1 METKREFHLF
11 VPFKI
16 NHWLSHIEY
25 MASQGFTL
33 SKMNDFFWT
42 YQKTPPENRTYTAVS
57 TGSMFY
63 FIAPNPEQQ
72 QRISETFQNDGFTP
86 SVQIHNIQLFYTT
99 KQQPFSLSASS
110 ANYLENTMRSIK
122 NMLYFNIVV
131 YLFLLLFMGS
141 FLLTTFLNNPLYV
154 LTNLS
159 SCSTYICFP
168 IAMLAFII
176 QYLLYIPTAK
186 KNIACIQS
194 GQNITQIPTIP
205 YKIASVCDNVAY
217 VALIIMI
224 GIFLIDRQTE
234 PYSKMIILCAGILP
248 FIYLG
253 IVSLLQHTL
262 KHRFSSETITKYS
275 LASVAIIAFLFFIIQ
290 TVFIFNDTS
299 EPTENDI
306 IRYAVSDSQKTN
318 HDFPLYMTDFI
329 DNTYGIYTIY
339 QTYQASPFVAQYK
352 SYHDIEHANRPY
364 LHYTIT
370 DVYVPIFFDICKNS
384 LVSEEMHTI
393 TVTGC
398 DTALMASYDYGVYVY
413 LLTKHNRILYISSDI
428 LLDTQQLEIAS
439 KKLFDCNI
447 NYFVTT

>member
-11 VPFKI
+11 EPFKI

-25 MASQGFTL
+25 MASQGFAL

-42 YQKTPPENRTYTAVS
+42 YQKIPPENRTYTAVS
-57 TGSMFY
+57 TGSIFY
-63 FIAPNPEQQ
+63 LIAPNSEQQ

-86 SVQIHNIQLFYTT
+86 SVQIHNIQFFYTT

-141 FLLTTFLNNPLYV
+141 FLLTNFFNNPLHV

-159 SCSTYICFP
+159 SCSIYICFP

-186 KNIACIQS
+186 KNIARIQS
-194 GQNITQIPTIP
+194 GQNIIQTPTIS
-205 YKIASVCDNVAY
+205 YKIASVFHKIAFLTL
-217 VALIIMI
+217 AIMI
-224 GIFLIDRQTE
+224 GIFLIDSQTE
-234 PYSKMIILCAGILP
+234 HYTKMIVLCAGILP

-275 LASVAIIAFLFFIIQ
+275 LASVTIIAFLFFIIQ
-290 TVFIFNDTS
+290 TVFIFNEVS
-299 EPTENDI
+299 QPTENDV
-306 IRYAVSDSQKTN
+306 IRYAVSDEQKTN

-329 DNTYGIYTIY
+329 DITDGTYTIH
-339 QTYQASPFVAQYK
+339 QTYQASPFAAQCEI
-352 SYHDIEHANRPY
+352 YHDLEHANRPY

-370 DVYVPIFFDICKNS
+370 DVYVPVFFDICKNS
-384 LVSEEMHTI
+384 LISEQMHTI

-398 DTALMASYDYGVYVY
+398 DTAFMASYDYDVYLY

-428 LLDTQQLEIAS
+428 ILDTQQLEIAS

-447 NYFVTT
+447 NHFVTT